1 MKEDYKMKKKK
12 GLLIV
17 ISGPSGIGKT
27 TIRERL
33 VKENDDFWYSISM
46 TTRKP
51 RKIEKTNKYEQN
63 GIDYYFVDED
73 EFISNIKENNFL
85 EYAEVY
91 KELYYGTLKDIVF
104 KKLDEG
110 INVILEIDVNGAKQ
124 VRKNY
129 KNALLIFIK
138 PRSLEEL
145 EYRLRNRRTDTED
158 AIKER
163 LEKAIYEISN
173 SGIYDYVI
181 ESGSKEEDYEKVKN
195 IICVLLC
202 ALNVA
207 CLIGT
212 GIFEY
217 NPSMNNFFNRFDEIA
232 SSTDTFL
239 YCDSSFGILSY
250 YYPENTHICTYYE
263 PWFSAFD
270 NVDCVN
276 KKDIVNDIDFDNIS
290 FVSIPEKLNERDLNN
305 RIDKFDEFI
314 EWKMIE
320 KEDIESKFIALN
332 NNLDVKKD
340 VLLFVFITIFAII
353 IPQIILSTYPLFI
366 NYKWLKYIFAIYS
379 IITFIISMF
388 FMLWYIFKLFLGISN
403 NDIKFRL

>member
-1 MKEDYKMKKKK
+1 MKKKK
-12 GLLIV
+12 GSLIV

-51 RKIEKTNKYEQN
+51 RKIEKTNRYEQN

-91 KELYYGTLKDIVF
+91 KDLYYGTLKDIVF

-195 IICVLLC
+195 II
-202 ALNVA
+202 
-207 CLIGT
+207 
-212 GIFEY
+212 EY
-217 NPSMNNFFNRFDEIA
+217 EK
-232 SSTDTFL
+232 
-239 YCDSSFGILSY
+239 
-250 YYPENTHICTYYE
+250 
-263 PWFSAFD
+263 
-270 NVDCVN
+270 N
-276 KKDIVNDIDFDNIS
+276 KKIC
-290 FVSIPEKLNERDLNN
+290 K
-305 RIDKFDEFI
+305 
-314 EWKMIE
+314 
-320 KEDIESKFIALN
+320 
-332 NNLDVKKD
+332 
-340 VLLFVFITIFAII
+340 
-353 IPQIILSTYPLFI
+353 
-366 NYKWLKYIFAIYS
+366 
-379 IITFIISMF
+379 
-388 FMLWYIFKLFLGISN
+388 
-403 NDIKFRL
+403 

>member
-1 MKEDYKMKKKK
+1 MKKKK

-33 VKENDDFWYSISM
+33 VKENNDFWYSISM

-51 RKIEKTNKYEQN
+51 RKIEKTNRYEQN

-138 PRSLEEL
+138 PHSLEEL

-195 IICVLLC
+195 II
-202 ALNVA
+202 
-207 CLIGT
+207 
-212 GIFEY
+212 EY
-217 NPSMNNFFNRFDEIA
+217 EK
-232 SSTDTFL
+232 
-239 YCDSSFGILSY
+239 
-250 YYPENTHICTYYE
+250 
-263 PWFSAFD
+263 
-270 NVDCVN
+270 N
-276 KKDIVNDIDFDNIS
+276 KKIC
-290 FVSIPEKLNERDLNN
+290 K
-305 RIDKFDEFI
+305 
-314 EWKMIE
+314 
-320 KEDIESKFIALN
+320 
-332 NNLDVKKD
+332 
-340 VLLFVFITIFAII
+340 
-353 IPQIILSTYPLFI
+353 
-366 NYKWLKYIFAIYS
+366 
-379 IITFIISMF
+379 
-388 FMLWYIFKLFLGISN
+388 
-403 NDIKFRL
+403 

>member
-51 RKIEKTNKYEQN
+51 RKIEKTNRYEQN

-91 KELYYGTLKDIVF
+91 KDLYYGTLKDIVF

-138 PRSLEEL
+138 PHSLEEL

-195 IICVLLC
+195 II
-202 ALNVA
+202 
-207 CLIGT
+207 
-212 GIFEY
+212 EY
-217 NPSMNNFFNRFDEIA
+217 EK
-232 SSTDTFL
+232 
-239 YCDSSFGILSY
+239 
-250 YYPENTHICTYYE
+250 
-263 PWFSAFD
+263 
-270 NVDCVN
+270 N
-276 KKDIVNDIDFDNIS
+276 KKIC
-290 FVSIPEKLNERDLNN
+290 K
-305 RIDKFDEFI
+305 
-314 EWKMIE
+314 
-320 KEDIESKFIALN
+320 
-332 NNLDVKKD
+332 
-340 VLLFVFITIFAII
+340 
-353 IPQIILSTYPLFI
+353 
-366 NYKWLKYIFAIYS
+366 
-379 IITFIISMF
+379 
-388 FMLWYIFKLFLGISN
+388 
-403 NDIKFRL
+403 

>member
-1 MKEDYKMKKKK
+1 MKKKK

-51 RKIEKTNKYEQN
+51 RKIEKTNRYEQN

-91 KELYYGTLKDIVF
+91 KDLYYGTLKDIVF

-138 PRSLEEL
+138 PHSLEEL

-163 LEKAIYEISN
+163 LEKAVYEISN

-195 IICVLLC
+195 II
-202 ALNVA
+202 
-207 CLIGT
+207 
-212 GIFEY
+212 EY
-217 NPSMNNFFNRFDEIA
+217 EK
-232 SSTDTFL
+232 
-239 YCDSSFGILSY
+239 
-250 YYPENTHICTYYE
+250 
-263 PWFSAFD
+263 
-270 NVDCVN
+270 N
-276 KKDIVNDIDFDNIS
+276 KKIC
-290 FVSIPEKLNERDLNN
+290 K
-305 RIDKFDEFI
+305 
-314 EWKMIE
+314 
-320 KEDIESKFIALN
+320 
-332 NNLDVKKD
+332 
-340 VLLFVFITIFAII
+340 
-353 IPQIILSTYPLFI
+353 
-366 NYKWLKYIFAIYS
+366 
-379 IITFIISMF
+379 
-388 FMLWYIFKLFLGISN
+388 
-403 NDIKFRL
+403 

>member
-1 MKEDYKMKKKK
+1 MKKKK

-17 ISGPSGIGKT
+17 ITGPSGIGKT

-195 IICVLLC
+195 II
-202 ALNVA
+202 
-207 CLIGT
+207 
-212 GIFEY
+212 EY
-217 NPSMNNFFNRFDEIA
+217 EK
-232 SSTDTFL
+232 
-239 YCDSSFGILSY
+239 
-250 YYPENTHICTYYE
+250 
-263 PWFSAFD
+263 
-270 NVDCVN
+270 N
-276 KKDIVNDIDFDNIS
+276 KKIC
-290 FVSIPEKLNERDLNN
+290 K
-305 RIDKFDEFI
+305 
-314 EWKMIE
+314 
-320 KEDIESKFIALN
+320 
-332 NNLDVKKD
+332 
-340 VLLFVFITIFAII
+340 
-353 IPQIILSTYPLFI
+353 
-366 NYKWLKYIFAIYS
+366 
-379 IITFIISMF
+379 
-388 FMLWYIFKLFLGISN
+388 
-403 NDIKFRL
+403 

>member
-1 MKEDYKMKKKK
+1 MKKKK

-33 VKENDDFWYSISM
+33 VKENNDFWYSISM

-51 RKIEKTNKYEQN
+51 RKIEKTNRYEQN

-73 EFISNIKENNFL
+73 EIISNIKENNFL

-91 KELYYGTLKDIVF
+91 KGLYYGTLKDIVF

-195 IICVLLC
+195 II
-202 ALNVA
+202 
-207 CLIGT
+207 
-212 GIFEY
+212 EY
-217 NPSMNNFFNRFDEIA
+217 EK
-232 SSTDTFL
+232 
-239 YCDSSFGILSY
+239 
-250 YYPENTHICTYYE
+250 
-263 PWFSAFD
+263 
-270 NVDCVN
+270 N
-276 KKDIVNDIDFDNIS
+276 KKIC
-290 FVSIPEKLNERDLNN
+290 K
-305 RIDKFDEFI
+305 
-314 EWKMIE
+314 
-320 KEDIESKFIALN
+320 
-332 NNLDVKKD
+332 
-340 VLLFVFITIFAII
+340 
-353 IPQIILSTYPLFI
+353 
-366 NYKWLKYIFAIYS
+366 
-379 IITFIISMF
+379 
-388 FMLWYIFKLFLGISN
+388 
-403 NDIKFRL
+403 

>member
-1 MKEDYKMKKKK
+1 MKKKK

-33 VKENDDFWYSISM
+33 VKENNDFWYSISM

-51 RKIEKTNKYEQN
+51 RKIEKTNRYEQN

-91 KELYYGTLKDIVF
+91 KGLYYGTLKDIVF

-138 PRSLEEL
+138 PHSLEEL

-195 IICVLLC
+195 II
-202 ALNVA
+202 
-207 CLIGT
+207 
-212 GIFEY
+212 EY
-217 NPSMNNFFNRFDEIA
+217 EK
-232 SSTDTFL
+232 
-239 YCDSSFGILSY
+239 
-250 YYPENTHICTYYE
+250 
-263 PWFSAFD
+263 
-270 NVDCVN
+270 N
-276 KKDIVNDIDFDNIS
+276 KKIC
-290 FVSIPEKLNERDLNN
+290 K
-305 RIDKFDEFI
+305 
-314 EWKMIE
+314 
-320 KEDIESKFIALN
+320 
-332 NNLDVKKD
+332 
-340 VLLFVFITIFAII
+340 
-353 IPQIILSTYPLFI
+353 
-366 NYKWLKYIFAIYS
+366 
-379 IITFIISMF
+379 
-388 FMLWYIFKLFLGISN
+388 
-403 NDIKFRL
+403 

>member
-1 MKEDYKMKKKK
+1 MKKKK

-51 RKIEKTNKYEQN
+51 RKIEKTNRYEQN

-195 IICVLLC
+195 II
-202 ALNVA
+202 
-207 CLIGT
+207 
-212 GIFEY
+212 EY
-217 NPSMNNFFNRFDEIA
+217 EK
-232 SSTDTFL
+232 
-239 YCDSSFGILSY
+239 
-250 YYPENTHICTYYE
+250 
-263 PWFSAFD
+263 
-270 NVDCVN
+270 N
-276 KKDIVNDIDFDNIS
+276 KKIC
-290 FVSIPEKLNERDLNN
+290 R
-305 RIDKFDEFI
+305 
-314 EWKMIE
+314 
-320 KEDIESKFIALN
+320 
-332 NNLDVKKD
+332 
-340 VLLFVFITIFAII
+340 
-353 IPQIILSTYPLFI
+353 
-366 NYKWLKYIFAIYS
+366 
-379 IITFIISMF
+379 
-388 FMLWYIFKLFLGISN
+388 
-403 NDIKFRL
+403 

>member
-1 MKEDYKMKKKK
+1 MKKKK

-51 RKIEKTNKYEQN
+51 RKIEKTNRYEQN

-85 EYAEVY
+85 EYAKVY
-91 KELYYGTLKDIVF
+91 KDLYYGTLKDIVF

-138 PRSLEEL
+138 PHSLEEL

-195 IICVLLC
+195 II
-202 ALNVA
+202 
-207 CLIGT
+207 
-212 GIFEY
+212 EY
-217 NPSMNNFFNRFDEIA
+217 E
-232 SSTDTFL
+232 
-239 YCDSSFGILSY
+239 
-250 YYPENTHICTYYE
+250 E
-263 PWFSAFD
+263 
-270 NVDCVN
+270 N
-276 KKDIVNDIDFDNIS
+276 KKIS
-290 FVSIPEKLNERDLNN
+290 K
-305 RIDKFDEFI
+305 
-314 EWKMIE
+314 
-320 KEDIESKFIALN
+320 
-332 NNLDVKKD
+332 
-340 VLLFVFITIFAII
+340 
-353 IPQIILSTYPLFI
+353 
-366 NYKWLKYIFAIYS
+366 
-379 IITFIISMF
+379 
-388 FMLWYIFKLFLGISN
+388 
-403 NDIKFRL
+403 

>member
-1 MKEDYKMKKKK
+1 MKKKK

-33 VKENDDFWYSISM
+33 VKENNDFWYSISM

-51 RKIEKTNKYEQN
+51 RKIEKTNRYEQN

-85 EYAEVY
+85 EYAKVY
-91 KELYYGTLKDIVF
+91 KDLYYGTLKDIVF

-138 PRSLEEL
+138 PHSLEEL

-195 IICVLLC
+195 II
-202 ALNVA
+202 
-207 CLIGT
+207 
-212 GIFEY
+212 EY
-217 NPSMNNFFNRFDEIA
+217 EK
-232 SSTDTFL
+232 
-239 YCDSSFGILSY
+239 
-250 YYPENTHICTYYE
+250 
-263 PWFSAFD
+263 
-270 NVDCVN
+270 N
-276 KKDIVNDIDFDNIS
+276 KKIC
-290 FVSIPEKLNERDLNN
+290 K
-305 RIDKFDEFI
+305 
-314 EWKMIE
+314 
-320 KEDIESKFIALN
+320 
-332 NNLDVKKD
+332 
-340 VLLFVFITIFAII
+340 
-353 IPQIILSTYPLFI
+353 
-366 NYKWLKYIFAIYS
+366 
-379 IITFIISMF
+379 
-388 FMLWYIFKLFLGISN
+388 
-403 NDIKFRL
+403 

>member
-1 MKEDYKMKKKK
+1 MKKKK

-33 VKENDDFWYSISM
+33 VKENNDFWYSISM

-51 RKIEKTNKYEQN
+51 RKIEKTNRYEQN
-63 GIDYYFVDED
+63 GIDYYFVDKD

-91 KELYYGTLKDIVF
+91 KGLYYGTLKDIVF

-195 IICVLLC
+195 II
-202 ALNVA
+202 
-207 CLIGT
+207 
-212 GIFEY
+212 EY
-217 NPSMNNFFNRFDEIA
+217 EK
-232 SSTDTFL
+232 
-239 YCDSSFGILSY
+239 
-250 YYPENTHICTYYE
+250 
-263 PWFSAFD
+263 
-270 NVDCVN
+270 N
-276 KKDIVNDIDFDNIS
+276 KKIC
-290 FVSIPEKLNERDLNN
+290 K
-305 RIDKFDEFI
+305 
-314 EWKMIE
+314 
-320 KEDIESKFIALN
+320 
-332 NNLDVKKD
+332 
-340 VLLFVFITIFAII
+340 
-353 IPQIILSTYPLFI
+353 
-366 NYKWLKYIFAIYS
+366 
-379 IITFIISMF
+379 
-388 FMLWYIFKLFLGISN
+388 
-403 NDIKFRL
+403 

>member
-1 MKEDYKMKKKK
+1 MKKKK

-33 VKENDDFWYSISM
+33 VKENNDFWYSISM

-51 RKIEKTNKYEQN
+51 RKIEKTNRYEQN

-91 KELYYGTLKDIVF
+91 KDLYYGTLKDIVF

-195 IICVLLC
+195 II
-202 ALNVA
+202 
-207 CLIGT
+207 
-212 GIFEY
+212 EY
-217 NPSMNNFFNRFDEIA
+217 E
-232 SSTDTFL
+232 
-239 YCDSSFGILSY
+239 
-250 YYPENTHICTYYE
+250 E
-263 PWFSAFD
+263 
-270 NVDCVN
+270 N
-276 KKDIVNDIDFDNIS
+276 KKIS
-290 FVSIPEKLNERDLNN
+290 K
-305 RIDKFDEFI
+305 
-314 EWKMIE
+314 
-320 KEDIESKFIALN
+320 
-332 NNLDVKKD
+332 
-340 VLLFVFITIFAII
+340 
-353 IPQIILSTYPLFI
+353 
-366 NYKWLKYIFAIYS
+366 
-379 IITFIISMF
+379 
-388 FMLWYIFKLFLGISN
+388 
-403 NDIKFRL
+403 

>member
-1 MKEDYKMKKKK
+1 MKKKK

-51 RKIEKTNKYEQN
+51 RKIEKTNRYEQN
-63 GIDYYFVDED
+63 GIDYYFVDEN

-91 KELYYGTLKDIVF
+91 KDLYYGTLKDIVF

-138 PRSLEEL
+138 PHSLEEL

-195 IICVLLC
+195 II
-202 ALNVA
+202 
-207 CLIGT
+207 
-212 GIFEY
+212 EY
-217 NPSMNNFFNRFDEIA
+217 EK
-232 SSTDTFL
+232 
-239 YCDSSFGILSY
+239 
-250 YYPENTHICTYYE
+250 
-263 PWFSAFD
+263 
-270 NVDCVN
+270 N
-276 KKDIVNDIDFDNIS
+276 KKIC
-290 FVSIPEKLNERDLNN
+290 K
-305 RIDKFDEFI
+305 
-314 EWKMIE
+314 
-320 KEDIESKFIALN
+320 
-332 NNLDVKKD
+332 
-340 VLLFVFITIFAII
+340 
-353 IPQIILSTYPLFI
+353 
-366 NYKWLKYIFAIYS
+366 
-379 IITFIISMF
+379 
-388 FMLWYIFKLFLGISN
+388 
-403 NDIKFRL
+403 

>member
-1 MKEDYKMKKKK
+1 MKKKK

-51 RKIEKTNKYEQN
+51 RKIEKTNRYEQN

-73 EFISNIKENNFL
+73 EFISNIKKNNFL

-195 IICVLLC
+195 II
-202 ALNVA
+202 
-207 CLIGT
+207 
-212 GIFEY
+212 EY
-217 NPSMNNFFNRFDEIA
+217 EK
-232 SSTDTFL
+232 
-239 YCDSSFGILSY
+239 
-250 YYPENTHICTYYE
+250 
-263 PWFSAFD
+263 
-270 NVDCVN
+270 N
-276 KKDIVNDIDFDNIS
+276 KKIC
-290 FVSIPEKLNERDLNN
+290 K
-305 RIDKFDEFI
+305 
-314 EWKMIE
+314 
-320 KEDIESKFIALN
+320 
-332 NNLDVKKD
+332 
-340 VLLFVFITIFAII
+340 
-353 IPQIILSTYPLFI
+353 
-366 NYKWLKYIFAIYS
+366 
-379 IITFIISMF
+379 
-388 FMLWYIFKLFLGISN
+388 
-403 NDIKFRL
+403 

>member
-1 MKEDYKMKKKK
+1 MKKKK

-33 VKENDDFWYSISM
+33 VKENNDFWYSISM

-51 RKIEKTNKYEQN
+51 RKIEKTNRYEQN

-91 KELYYGTLKDIVF
+91 KGLYYGTLKNIVF

-195 IICVLLC
+195 II
-202 ALNVA
+202 
-207 CLIGT
+207 
-212 GIFEY
+212 EY
-217 NPSMNNFFNRFDEIA
+217 EK
-232 SSTDTFL
+232 
-239 YCDSSFGILSY
+239 
-250 YYPENTHICTYYE
+250 
-263 PWFSAFD
+263 
-270 NVDCVN
+270 N
-276 KKDIVNDIDFDNIS
+276 KKIC
-290 FVSIPEKLNERDLNN
+290 K
-305 RIDKFDEFI
+305 
-314 EWKMIE
+314 
-320 KEDIESKFIALN
+320 
-332 NNLDVKKD
+332 
-340 VLLFVFITIFAII
+340 
-353 IPQIILSTYPLFI
+353 
-366 NYKWLKYIFAIYS
+366 
-379 IITFIISMF
+379 
-388 FMLWYIFKLFLGISN
+388 
-403 NDIKFRL
+403 

>member
-1 MKEDYKMKKKK
+1 MKKKK

-51 RKIEKTNKYEQN
+51 RKIEKTNRYEQN

-91 KELYYGTLKDIVF
+91 KDLYYGTLKDIVF

-163 LEKAIYEISN
+163 LEKAVYEISN

-195 IICVLLC
+195 II
-202 ALNVA
+202 
-207 CLIGT
+207 
-212 GIFEY
+212 EY
-217 NPSMNNFFNRFDEIA
+217 EK
-232 SSTDTFL
+232 
-239 YCDSSFGILSY
+239 
-250 YYPENTHICTYYE
+250 
-263 PWFSAFD
+263 
-270 NVDCVN
+270 N
-276 KKDIVNDIDFDNIS
+276 K
-290 FVSIPEKLNERDLNN
+290 
-305 RIDKFDEFI
+305 
-314 EWKMIE
+314 
-320 KEDIESKFIALN
+320 
-332 NNLDVKKD
+332 NLKK
-340 VLLFVFITIFAII
+340 
-353 IPQIILSTYPLFI
+353 
-366 NYKWLKYIFAIYS
+366 
-379 IITFIISMF
+379 
-388 FMLWYIFKLFLGISN
+388 
-403 NDIKFRL
+403 

>member
-1 MKEDYKMKKKK
+1 MKKKK

-51 RKIEKTNKYEQN
+51 RKIEKTNRYEQN

-91 KELYYGTLKDIVF
+91 KDLYYGTLKDIVF

-138 PRSLEEL
+138 PHSLEEL

-181 ESGSKEEDYEKVKN
+181 ESGSKEEDYEKIKN
-195 IICVLLC
+195 II
-202 ALNVA
+202 
-207 CLIGT
+207 
-212 GIFEY
+212 EY
-217 NPSMNNFFNRFDEIA
+217 EK
-232 SSTDTFL
+232 
-239 YCDSSFGILSY
+239 
-250 YYPENTHICTYYE
+250 
-263 PWFSAFD
+263 
-270 NVDCVN
+270 N
-276 KKDIVNDIDFDNIS
+276 KKIC
-290 FVSIPEKLNERDLNN
+290 K
-305 RIDKFDEFI
+305 
-314 EWKMIE
+314 
-320 KEDIESKFIALN
+320 
-332 NNLDVKKD
+332 
-340 VLLFVFITIFAII
+340 
-353 IPQIILSTYPLFI
+353 
-366 NYKWLKYIFAIYS
+366 
-379 IITFIISMF
+379 
-388 FMLWYIFKLFLGISN
+388 
-403 NDIKFRL
+403 

>member
-1 MKEDYKMKKKK
+1 MKKKK

-33 VKENDDFWYSISM
+33 VKENNDFWYSISM

-51 RKIEKTNKYEQN
+51 RKIEKTNRYEQN

-173 SGIYDYVI
+173 SDIYDYVI
-181 ESGSKEEDYEKVKN
+181 ESGPKEEDYEKVKN
-195 IICVLLC
+195 II
-202 ALNVA
+202 
-207 CLIGT
+207 
-212 GIFEY
+212 EY
-217 NPSMNNFFNRFDEIA
+217 EK
-232 SSTDTFL
+232 
-239 YCDSSFGILSY
+239 
-250 YYPENTHICTYYE
+250 
-263 PWFSAFD
+263 
-270 NVDCVN
+270 N
-276 KKDIVNDIDFDNIS
+276 KKTC
-290 FVSIPEKLNERDLNN
+290 K
-305 RIDKFDEFI
+305 
-314 EWKMIE
+314 
-320 KEDIESKFIALN
+320 
-332 NNLDVKKD
+332 
-340 VLLFVFITIFAII
+340 
-353 IPQIILSTYPLFI
+353 
-366 NYKWLKYIFAIYS
+366 
-379 IITFIISMF
+379 
-388 FMLWYIFKLFLGISN
+388 
-403 NDIKFRL
+403 

>member
-1 MKEDYKMKKKK
+1 MKKKK

-17 ISGPSGIGKT
+17 ISGPSGIVKT

-51 RKIEKTNKYEQN
+51 RKIEKTNRYEQN

-85 EYAEVY
+85 EYAKVY
-91 KELYYGTLKDIVF
+91 KDLYYGTLKDIVF

-138 PRSLEEL
+138 PHSLEEL

-195 IICVLLC
+195 II
-202 ALNVA
+202 
-207 CLIGT
+207 
-212 GIFEY
+212 EY
-217 NPSMNNFFNRFDEIA
+217 EK
-232 SSTDTFL
+232 
-239 YCDSSFGILSY
+239 
-250 YYPENTHICTYYE
+250 
-263 PWFSAFD
+263 
-270 NVDCVN
+270 N
-276 KKDIVNDIDFDNIS
+276 KKIC
-290 FVSIPEKLNERDLNN
+290 K
-305 RIDKFDEFI
+305 
-314 EWKMIE
+314 
-320 KEDIESKFIALN
+320 
-332 NNLDVKKD
+332 
-340 VLLFVFITIFAII
+340 
-353 IPQIILSTYPLFI
+353 
-366 NYKWLKYIFAIYS
+366 
-379 IITFIISMF
+379 
-388 FMLWYIFKLFLGISN
+388 
-403 NDIKFRL
+403 

>member
-1 MKEDYKMKKKK
+1 MKKKK

-27 TIRERL
+27 TIRESL

-51 RKIEKTNKYEQN
+51 RKIEKTNRYEQN

-91 KELYYGTLKDIVF
+91 KDLYYGTLKDIVF

-163 LEKAIYEISN
+163 LEKAVYEISN

-195 IICVLLC
+195 II
-202 ALNVA
+202 
-207 CLIGT
+207 
-212 GIFEY
+212 EY
-217 NPSMNNFFNRFDEIA
+217 EK
-232 SSTDTFL
+232 
-239 YCDSSFGILSY
+239 
-250 YYPENTHICTYYE
+250 
-263 PWFSAFD
+263 
-270 NVDCVN
+270 N
-276 KKDIVNDIDFDNIS
+276 KKIC
-290 FVSIPEKLNERDLNN
+290 K
-305 RIDKFDEFI
+305 
-314 EWKMIE
+314 
-320 KEDIESKFIALN
+320 
-332 NNLDVKKD
+332 
-340 VLLFVFITIFAII
+340 
-353 IPQIILSTYPLFI
+353 
-366 NYKWLKYIFAIYS
+366 
-379 IITFIISMF
+379 
-388 FMLWYIFKLFLGISN
+388 
-403 NDIKFRL
+403 

>member
-1 MKEDYKMKKKK
+1 MKKKK

-51 RKIEKTNKYEQN
+51 RKIEKTNRYEQN

-85 EYAEVY
+85 EYAKVY
-91 KELYYGTLKDIVF
+91 KDLYYGTLKDIVF

-138 PRSLEEL
+138 PHSLEEL

-195 IICVLLC
+195 II
-202 ALNVA
+202 
-207 CLIGT
+207 
-212 GIFEY
+212 EY
-217 NPSMNNFFNRFDEIA
+217 EK
-232 SSTDTFL
+232 
-239 YCDSSFGILSY
+239 
-250 YYPENTHICTYYE
+250 
-263 PWFSAFD
+263 
-270 NVDCVN
+270 N
-276 KKDIVNDIDFDNIS
+276 KKIC
-290 FVSIPEKLNERDLNN
+290 K
-305 RIDKFDEFI
+305 
-314 EWKMIE
+314 
-320 KEDIESKFIALN
+320 
-332 NNLDVKKD
+332 
-340 VLLFVFITIFAII
+340 
-353 IPQIILSTYPLFI
+353 
-366 NYKWLKYIFAIYS
+366 
-379 IITFIISMF
+379 
-388 FMLWYIFKLFLGISN
+388 
-403 NDIKFRL
+403 

>member
-1 MKEDYKMKKKK
+1 MKKKK

-33 VKENDDFWYSISM
+33 VKENNDFWYSISM

-51 RKIEKTNKYEQN
+51 RKIEKTNRYEQN

-91 KELYYGTLKDIVF
+91 KDLYYGTLKDIVF

-195 IICVLLC
+195 II
-202 ALNVA
+202 
-207 CLIGT
+207 
-212 GIFEY
+212 EY
-217 NPSMNNFFNRFDEIA
+217 EK
-232 SSTDTFL
+232 
-239 YCDSSFGILSY
+239 
-250 YYPENTHICTYYE
+250 
-263 PWFSAFD
+263 
-270 NVDCVN
+270 N
-276 KKDIVNDIDFDNIS
+276 KKTC
-290 FVSIPEKLNERDLNN
+290 K
-305 RIDKFDEFI
+305 
-314 EWKMIE
+314 
-320 KEDIESKFIALN
+320 
-332 NNLDVKKD
+332 
-340 VLLFVFITIFAII
+340 
-353 IPQIILSTYPLFI
+353 
-366 NYKWLKYIFAIYS
+366 
-379 IITFIISMF
+379 
-388 FMLWYIFKLFLGISN
+388 
-403 NDIKFRL
+403 

>member
-1 MKEDYKMKKKK
+1 MKKKK

-51 RKIEKTNKYEQN
+51 RKIEKTNRYEQN

-85 EYAEVY
+85 EYAKVY
-91 KELYYGTLKDIVF
+91 KDLYYGTLKDIVF

-195 IICVLLC
+195 II
-202 ALNVA
+202 
-207 CLIGT
+207 
-212 GIFEY
+212 EY
-217 NPSMNNFFNRFDEIA
+217 E
-232 SSTDTFL
+232 
-239 YCDSSFGILSY
+239 
-250 YYPENTHICTYYE
+250 E
-263 PWFSAFD
+263 
-270 NVDCVN
+270 N
-276 KKDIVNDIDFDNIS
+276 KKIS
-290 FVSIPEKLNERDLNN
+290 K
-305 RIDKFDEFI
+305 
-314 EWKMIE
+314 
-320 KEDIESKFIALN
+320 
-332 NNLDVKKD
+332 
-340 VLLFVFITIFAII
+340 
-353 IPQIILSTYPLFI
+353 
-366 NYKWLKYIFAIYS
+366 
-379 IITFIISMF
+379 
-388 FMLWYIFKLFLGISN
+388 
-403 NDIKFRL
+403 

>member
-1 MKEDYKMKKKK
+1 MKKKK

-51 RKIEKTNKYEQN
+51 RKIEKTNRYEQN

-91 KELYYGTLKDIVF
+91 KDLYYGTLKDIVF

-138 PRSLEEL
+138 PHSLEEL

-195 IICVLLC
+195 II
-202 ALNVA
+202 
-207 CLIGT
+207 
-212 GIFEY
+212 EY
-217 NPSMNNFFNRFDEIA
+217 EK
-232 SSTDTFL
+232 
-239 YCDSSFGILSY
+239 
-250 YYPENTHICTYYE
+250 
-263 PWFSAFD
+263 
-270 NVDCVN
+270 N
-276 KKDIVNDIDFDNIS
+276 KKIC
-290 FVSIPEKLNERDLNN
+290 K
-305 RIDKFDEFI
+305 
-314 EWKMIE
+314 
-320 KEDIESKFIALN
+320 
-332 NNLDVKKD
+332 
-340 VLLFVFITIFAII
+340 
-353 IPQIILSTYPLFI
+353 
-366 NYKWLKYIFAIYS
+366 
-379 IITFIISMF
+379 
-388 FMLWYIFKLFLGISN
+388 
-403 NDIKFRL
+403 

>member
-1 MKEDYKMKKKK
+1 MKKKK

-33 VKENDDFWYSISM
+33 VKENNDFWYSISM

-51 RKIEKTNKYEQN
+51 RKIEKTNRYEQN

-91 KELYYGTLKDIVF
+91 KGLYYGTLKDIVF

-138 PRSLEEL
+138 PHSLEEL

-195 IICVLLC
+195 II
-202 ALNVA
+202 
-207 CLIGT
+207 
-212 GIFEY
+212 EY
-217 NPSMNNFFNRFDEIA
+217 EK
-232 SSTDTFL
+232 
-239 YCDSSFGILSY
+239 
-250 YYPENTHICTYYE
+250 
-263 PWFSAFD
+263 
-270 NVDCVN
+270 N
-276 KKDIVNDIDFDNIS
+276 KKI
-290 FVSIPEKLNERDLNN
+290 
-305 RIDKFDEFI
+305 
-314 EWKMIE
+314 WK
-320 KEDIESKFIALN
+320 
-332 NNLDVKKD
+332 
-340 VLLFVFITIFAII
+340 
-353 IPQIILSTYPLFI
+353 
-366 NYKWLKYIFAIYS
+366 
-379 IITFIISMF
+379 
-388 FMLWYIFKLFLGISN
+388 
-403 NDIKFRL
+403 

>member
-1 MKEDYKMKKKK
+1 MKKKK

-33 VKENDDFWYSISM
+33 VKENNDFWYSISM

-51 RKIEKTNKYEQN
+51 RKIEKTNRYEQN

-91 KELYYGTLKDIVF
+91 KDLYYGTLKDIVF

-195 IICVLLC
+195 II
-202 ALNVA
+202 
-207 CLIGT
+207 
-212 GIFEY
+212 EY
-217 NPSMNNFFNRFDEIA
+217 EK
-232 SSTDTFL
+232 
-239 YCDSSFGILSY
+239 
-250 YYPENTHICTYYE
+250 
-263 PWFSAFD
+263 
-270 NVDCVN
+270 N
-276 KKDIVNDIDFDNIS
+276 KKIC
-290 FVSIPEKLNERDLNN
+290 R
-305 RIDKFDEFI
+305 
-314 EWKMIE
+314 
-320 KEDIESKFIALN
+320 
-332 NNLDVKKD
+332 
-340 VLLFVFITIFAII
+340 
-353 IPQIILSTYPLFI
+353 
-366 NYKWLKYIFAIYS
+366 
-379 IITFIISMF
+379 
-388 FMLWYIFKLFLGISN
+388 
-403 NDIKFRL
+403 

>member
-1 MKEDYKMKKKK
+1 MKKKK

-27 TIRERL
+27 TIRESL

-51 RKIEKTNKYEQN
+51 RKIEKTNRYEQN

-91 KELYYGTLKDIVF
+91 KDLYYGTLKDIVF

-195 IICVLLC
+195 II
-202 ALNVA
+202 
-207 CLIGT
+207 
-212 GIFEY
+212 EY
-217 NPSMNNFFNRFDEIA
+217 EK
-232 SSTDTFL
+232 
-239 YCDSSFGILSY
+239 
-250 YYPENTHICTYYE
+250 
-263 PWFSAFD
+263 
-270 NVDCVN
+270 N
-276 KKDIVNDIDFDNIS
+276 KKIC
-290 FVSIPEKLNERDLNN
+290 K
-305 RIDKFDEFI
+305 
-314 EWKMIE
+314 
-320 KEDIESKFIALN
+320 
-332 NNLDVKKD
+332 
-340 VLLFVFITIFAII
+340 
-353 IPQIILSTYPLFI
+353 
-366 NYKWLKYIFAIYS
+366 
-379 IITFIISMF
+379 
-388 FMLWYIFKLFLGISN
+388 
-403 NDIKFRL
+403 

>member
-1 MKEDYKMKKKK
+1 MKKKK
-12 GLLIV
+12 ALLIV

-51 RKIEKTNKYEQN
+51 RKIEKTNRYEQN

-91 KELYYGTLKDIVF
+91 KDLYYGTLKDIVF

-163 LEKAIYEISN
+163 LEKAVYEISN

-195 IICVLLC
+195 II
-202 ALNVA
+202 
-207 CLIGT
+207 
-212 GIFEY
+212 EY
-217 NPSMNNFFNRFDEIA
+217 EK
-232 SSTDTFL
+232 
-239 YCDSSFGILSY
+239 
-250 YYPENTHICTYYE
+250 
-263 PWFSAFD
+263 
-270 NVDCVN
+270 N
-276 KKDIVNDIDFDNIS
+276 KKIC
-290 FVSIPEKLNERDLNN
+290 K
-305 RIDKFDEFI
+305 
-314 EWKMIE
+314 
-320 KEDIESKFIALN
+320 
-332 NNLDVKKD
+332 
-340 VLLFVFITIFAII
+340 
-353 IPQIILSTYPLFI
+353 
-366 NYKWLKYIFAIYS
+366 
-379 IITFIISMF
+379 
-388 FMLWYIFKLFLGISN
+388 
-403 NDIKFRL
+403 

>member
-1 MKEDYKMKKKK
+1 MKKKK

-33 VKENDDFWYSISM
+33 VKENNDFWYSISM

-51 RKIEKTNKYEQN
+51 RKIEKTNRYEQN
-63 GIDYYFVDED
+63 GIDYYFIDED

-85 EYAEVY
+85 EYAEDY

-195 IICVLLC
+195 II
-202 ALNVA
+202 
-207 CLIGT
+207 
-212 GIFEY
+212 EY
-217 NPSMNNFFNRFDEIA
+217 EK
-232 SSTDTFL
+232 
-239 YCDSSFGILSY
+239 
-250 YYPENTHICTYYE
+250 
-263 PWFSAFD
+263 
-270 NVDCVN
+270 N
-276 KKDIVNDIDFDNIS
+276 KKIC
-290 FVSIPEKLNERDLNN
+290 K
-305 RIDKFDEFI
+305 
-314 EWKMIE
+314 
-320 KEDIESKFIALN
+320 
-332 NNLDVKKD
+332 
-340 VLLFVFITIFAII
+340 
-353 IPQIILSTYPLFI
+353 
-366 NYKWLKYIFAIYS
+366 
-379 IITFIISMF
+379 
-388 FMLWYIFKLFLGISN
+388 
-403 NDIKFRL
+403 

>member
-1 MKEDYKMKKKK
+1 MKKKK

-51 RKIEKTNKYEQN
+51 RKIEKTNRYEQN

-85 EYAEVY
+85 EYAKVY
-91 KELYYGTLKDIVF
+91 KDLYYGTLKDIVF

-163 LEKAIYEISN
+163 LEKAVYEISN

-195 IICVLLC
+195 II
-202 ALNVA
+202 
-207 CLIGT
+207 
-212 GIFEY
+212 EY
-217 NPSMNNFFNRFDEIA
+217 EK
-232 SSTDTFL
+232 
-239 YCDSSFGILSY
+239 
-250 YYPENTHICTYYE
+250 
-263 PWFSAFD
+263 
-270 NVDCVN
+270 N
-276 KKDIVNDIDFDNIS
+276 KKIC
-290 FVSIPEKLNERDLNN
+290 K
-305 RIDKFDEFI
+305 
-314 EWKMIE
+314 
-320 KEDIESKFIALN
+320 
-332 NNLDVKKD
+332 
-340 VLLFVFITIFAII
+340 
-353 IPQIILSTYPLFI
+353 
-366 NYKWLKYIFAIYS
+366 
-379 IITFIISMF
+379 
-388 FMLWYIFKLFLGISN
+388 
-403 NDIKFRL
+403 

>member
-1 MKEDYKMKKKK
+1 MKKKK

-33 VKENDDFWYSISM
+33 VKENDDFWHSISM

-51 RKIEKTNKYEQN
+51 RKIEKTNRYEQN

-91 KELYYGTLKDIVF
+91 KDLYYGTLKDIVF

-195 IICVLLC
+195 II
-202 ALNVA
+202 
-207 CLIGT
+207 
-212 GIFEY
+212 EY
-217 NPSMNNFFNRFDEIA
+217 EK
-232 SSTDTFL
+232 
-239 YCDSSFGILSY
+239 
-250 YYPENTHICTYYE
+250 
-263 PWFSAFD
+263 
-270 NVDCVN
+270 N
-276 KKDIVNDIDFDNIS
+276 KKIC
-290 FVSIPEKLNERDLNN
+290 K
-305 RIDKFDEFI
+305 
-314 EWKMIE
+314 
-320 KEDIESKFIALN
+320 
-332 NNLDVKKD
+332 
-340 VLLFVFITIFAII
+340 
-353 IPQIILSTYPLFI
+353 
-366 NYKWLKYIFAIYS
+366 
-379 IITFIISMF
+379 
-388 FMLWYIFKLFLGISN
+388 
-403 NDIKFRL
+403 

>member
-1 MKEDYKMKKKK
+1 MKKKK

-51 RKIEKTNKYEQN
+51 RKIEKTNRYEQN

-138 PRSLEEL
+138 PHSLEEL

-195 IICVLLC
+195 II
-202 ALNVA
+202 
-207 CLIGT
+207 
-212 GIFEY
+212 EY
-217 NPSMNNFFNRFDEIA
+217 EK
-232 SSTDTFL
+232 
-239 YCDSSFGILSY
+239 
-250 YYPENTHICTYYE
+250 
-263 PWFSAFD
+263 
-270 NVDCVN
+270 N
-276 KKDIVNDIDFDNIS
+276 KKIC
-290 FVSIPEKLNERDLNN
+290 K
-305 RIDKFDEFI
+305 
-314 EWKMIE
+314 
-320 KEDIESKFIALN
+320 
-332 NNLDVKKD
+332 
-340 VLLFVFITIFAII
+340 
-353 IPQIILSTYPLFI
+353 
-366 NYKWLKYIFAIYS
+366 
-379 IITFIISMF
+379 
-388 FMLWYIFKLFLGISN
+388 
-403 NDIKFRL
+403 

>member
-1 MKEDYKMKKKK
+1 MKKKK

-51 RKIEKTNKYEQN
+51 RKIEKTNRYEQN
-63 GIDYYFVDED
+63 GIDYYFVDEN

-91 KELYYGTLKDIVF
+91 KDLYYGTLKDIVF

-195 IICVLLC
+195 II
-202 ALNVA
+202 
-207 CLIGT
+207 
-212 GIFEY
+212 EY
-217 NPSMNNFFNRFDEIA
+217 E
-232 SSTDTFL
+232 
-239 YCDSSFGILSY
+239 
-250 YYPENTHICTYYE
+250 E
-263 PWFSAFD
+263 
-270 NVDCVN
+270 N
-276 KKDIVNDIDFDNIS
+276 KKIS
-290 FVSIPEKLNERDLNN
+290 K
-305 RIDKFDEFI
+305 
-314 EWKMIE
+314 
-320 KEDIESKFIALN
+320 
-332 NNLDVKKD
+332 
-340 VLLFVFITIFAII
+340 
-353 IPQIILSTYPLFI
+353 
-366 NYKWLKYIFAIYS
+366 
-379 IITFIISMF
+379 
-388 FMLWYIFKLFLGISN
+388 
-403 NDIKFRL
+403 

>member
-1 MKEDYKMKKKK
+1 MKKKK

-51 RKIEKTNKYEQN
+51 RKIEKTNRYEQN
-63 GIDYYFVDED
+63 SIDYYFVDED

-91 KELYYGTLKDIVF
+91 KDLYYGTLKDIVF

-163 LEKAIYEISN
+163 LEKAVYEISN

-195 IICVLLC
+195 II
-202 ALNVA
+202 
-207 CLIGT
+207 
-212 GIFEY
+212 EY
-217 NPSMNNFFNRFDEIA
+217 EK
-232 SSTDTFL
+232 
-239 YCDSSFGILSY
+239 
-250 YYPENTHICTYYE
+250 
-263 PWFSAFD
+263 
-270 NVDCVN
+270 N
-276 KKDIVNDIDFDNIS
+276 KKIC
-290 FVSIPEKLNERDLNN
+290 K
-305 RIDKFDEFI
+305 
-314 EWKMIE
+314 
-320 KEDIESKFIALN
+320 
-332 NNLDVKKD
+332 
-340 VLLFVFITIFAII
+340 
-353 IPQIILSTYPLFI
+353 
-366 NYKWLKYIFAIYS
+366 
-379 IITFIISMF
+379 
-388 FMLWYIFKLFLGISN
+388 
-403 NDIKFRL
+403 

>member
-1 MKEDYKMKKKK
+1 MKKKK

-33 VKENDDFWYSISM
+33 VKENNDFWYSISM

-51 RKIEKTNKYEQN
+51 RKIEKTNRYEQN
-63 GIDYYFVDED
+63 GIDYYFIDED

-195 IICVLLC
+195 II
-202 ALNVA
+202 
-207 CLIGT
+207 
-212 GIFEY
+212 EY
-217 NPSMNNFFNRFDEIA
+217 EK
-232 SSTDTFL
+232 
-239 YCDSSFGILSY
+239 
-250 YYPENTHICTYYE
+250 
-263 PWFSAFD
+263 
-270 NVDCVN
+270 N
-276 KKDIVNDIDFDNIS
+276 KKIC
-290 FVSIPEKLNERDLNN
+290 K
-305 RIDKFDEFI
+305 
-314 EWKMIE
+314 
-320 KEDIESKFIALN
+320 
-332 NNLDVKKD
+332 
-340 VLLFVFITIFAII
+340 
-353 IPQIILSTYPLFI
+353 
-366 NYKWLKYIFAIYS
+366 
-379 IITFIISMF
+379 
-388 FMLWYIFKLFLGISN
+388 
-403 NDIKFRL
+403 

>member
-51 RKIEKTNKYEQN
+51 RKIEKTNRYEQN

-91 KELYYGTLKDIVF
+91 KGLYYGTLKDIVF

-195 IICVLLC
+195 II
-202 ALNVA
+202 
-207 CLIGT
+207 
-212 GIFEY
+212 EY
-217 NPSMNNFFNRFDEIA
+217 EK
-232 SSTDTFL
+232 
-239 YCDSSFGILSY
+239 
-250 YYPENTHICTYYE
+250 
-263 PWFSAFD
+263 
-270 NVDCVN
+270 N
-276 KKDIVNDIDFDNIS
+276 KKIC
-290 FVSIPEKLNERDLNN
+290 K
-305 RIDKFDEFI
+305 
-314 EWKMIE
+314 
-320 KEDIESKFIALN
+320 
-332 NNLDVKKD
+332 
-340 VLLFVFITIFAII
+340 
-353 IPQIILSTYPLFI
+353 
-366 NYKWLKYIFAIYS
+366 
-379 IITFIISMF
+379 
-388 FMLWYIFKLFLGISN
+388 
-403 NDIKFRL
+403 